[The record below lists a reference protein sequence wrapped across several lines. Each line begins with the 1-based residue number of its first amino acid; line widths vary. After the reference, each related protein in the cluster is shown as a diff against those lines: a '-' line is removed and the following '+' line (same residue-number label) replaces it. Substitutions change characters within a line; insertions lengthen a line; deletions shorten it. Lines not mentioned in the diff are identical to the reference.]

1 MYCEAKVNI
10 RARRLVQL
18 VKCLL
23 CELED
28 ENSVPST
35 HKKLDVKAHTRH
47 PVAGEAEA
55 RDSGARSPAS
65 LPNWWVPGLS
75 ETLSENSVDAPEKK
89 RLSLNPSLH
98 TCMYYHTY
106 VHVHTYIHIRCG

>member
-10 RARRLVQL
+10 RARRLVQS

-23 CELED
+23 CEHED
-28 ENSVPST
+28 ENSVPSS
-35 HKKLDVKAHTRH
+35 HKKLDVTAHTRH

-89 RLSLNPSLH
+89 RLSLSPGLLTH
-98 TCMYYHTY
+98 
-106 VHVHTYIHIRCG
+106 VHVHTHMHIRCG